1 VGEEGVK
8 DRPCPPD
15 FLIDA
20 ELLKDPTIPRF
31 GPGST
36 IPAHF
41 LFPADNPVNPA
52 LSKKIGQNGS

>member
-1 VGEEGVK
+1 VK